1 MDGLYKIGAVSKIT
15 GINIPTLRS
24 WENKFDIVT
33 PTRVNGTQRG
43 YTKKDLD
50 KLVLIQAL
58 IDSGDSISSLRGLS
72 LEQLQSRLLSNDS
85 SKNDSNSSHE
95 KLLELNVI
103 TIGTMI
109 PDLEAETAGLPSIKV
124 AKKYDLDEFTDDENE
139 EIKCDCDLIIFE
151 LATLH
156 IQTINWIKDILTNNS
171 INHCIILY
179 RFASSD
185 GMMAANTD
193 KRLNTLRQ
201 PVSAQDIF
209 LMIKFLTDIEP
220 SNRNSVKARHDEHVP
235 FTDKELWEISV
246 MANPIHCECP
256 KHLSSIISSIKGFE
270 KYSADCEELSESDRI
285 LHREL
290 EENAKEARIIMEKSL
305 RKVIK
310 ENAISYSVVSPS

>member
-43 YTKKDLD
+43 YTKQDLD

-72 LEQLQSRLLSNDS
+72 LEQLQSRLLSIDS

-220 SNRNSVKARHDEHVP
+220 SNRNSVKVRHDEHVP

-290 EENAKEARIIMEKSL
+290 EENAKEARIITEKSL

>member
-43 YTKKDLD
+43 YTKQDLD

-95 KLLELNVI
+95 KLLELKVI

-220 SNRNSVKARHDEHVP
+220 SNRNSVKAKHDEHVP

-305 RKVIK
+305 RKVIN
-310 ENAISYSVVSPS
+310 ENSISYSVVSPS

>member
-43 YTKKDLD
+43 YTKQDLD

-185 GMMAANTD
+185 GLMAANTD

-220 SNRNSVKARHDEHVP
+220 SNRNSVKVRHDEHVP

-285 LHREL
+285 LHRKL

-305 RKVIK
+305 RKVIN
-310 ENAISYSVVSPS
+310 ENSISYSVVSPS

>member
-43 YTKKDLD
+43 YTKQDLD

-72 LEQLQSRLLSNDS
+72 LEQLQARLLSNDS

-109 PDLEAETAGLPSIKV
+109 PDLGAETAGLPSINV
-124 AKKYDLDEFTDDENE
+124 TKKYDLDEFTDDENE
-139 EIKCDCDLIIFE
+139 EIKCDCDLLIFE

-156 IQTINWIKDILTNNS
+156 IQTINWIKDILTNNC

-193 KRLNTLRQ
+193 KRINTLRQ

-220 SNRNSVKARHDEHVP
+220 SNRNAIKAGYDENVP

>member
-1 MDGLYKIGAVSKIT
+1 MDGLYKIGAVSNIT
-15 GINIPTLRS
+15 GINISTLRS

-43 YTKKDLD
+43 YTKQDLD

-156 IQTINWIKDILTNNS
+156 IQTINWIKVILTNNS

-220 SNRNSVKARHDEHVP
+220 SNRNSVKVRHDEHVP

-305 RKVIK
+305 RKVIN
-310 ENAISYSVVSPS
+310 ENSISYSVVSPS

>member
-43 YTKKDLD
+43 YTKQDLD

-109 PDLEAETAGLPSIKV
+109 PDLEAETAGLPSINV

-156 IQTINWIKDILTNNS
+156 IKTINWIKDILTYNS

-185 GMMAANTD
+185 GMMAANND
-193 KRLNTLRQ
+193 KRINTLRQ

>member
-43 YTKKDLD
+43 YTKQDLD

-109 PDLEAETAGLPSIKV
+109 PDLEAETAGLPSINV

-156 IQTINWIKDILTNNS
+156 IKTINWIKDILTYNS

-179 RFASSD
+179 RFASSE
-185 GMMAANTD
+185 GMTAANTD

-220 SNRNSVKARHDEHVP
+220 SNRNSVKAIHDEHLP

>member
-43 YTKKDLD
+43 YTKQDLD

-109 PDLEAETAGLPSIKV
+109 PELEAETAGLPSIKV

-185 GMMAANTD
+185 GMMAANND
-193 KRLNTLRQ
+193 KRINTLRQ

-220 SNRNSVKARHDEHVP
+220 SNRNSVKASHDEHVQ

>member
-43 YTKKDLD
+43 YTKQDLD

-58 IDSGDSISSLRGLS
+58 IDSGDSISSLRGLG
-72 LEQLQSRLLSNDS
+72 LEQLQSRLLSNES

-95 KLLELNVI
+95 KLLELNLI

-156 IQTINWIKDILTNNS
+156 IKTINWIKDILTYNR

-220 SNRNSVKARHDEHVP
+220 SNRNSVKVRHDEHVP

>member
-139 EIKCDCDLIIFE
+139 EIKCDCDLIVFE

-156 IQTINWIKDILTNNS
+156 IQTINWIKGILTNNS

-179 RFASSD
+179 RFASSE
-185 GMMAANTD
+185 GMTAANTD

-220 SNRNSVKARHDEHVP
+220 SNRNSVKVRHDDHVP

-285 LHREL
+285 IHREL

-305 RKVIK
+305 RKVIN
-310 ENAISYSVVSPS
+310 ENSISYSVVSPS

>member
-1 MDGLYKIGAVSKIT
+1 M
-15 GINIPTLRS
+15 
-24 WENKFDIVT
+24 
-33 PTRVNGTQRG
+33 
-43 YTKKDLD
+43 
-50 KLVLIQAL
+50 
-58 IDSGDSISSLRGLS
+58 
-72 LEQLQSRLLSNDS
+72 
-85 SKNDSNSSHE
+85 
-95 KLLELNVI
+95 
-103 TIGTMI
+103 
-109 PDLEAETAGLPSIKV
+109 PSIKV

-156 IQTINWIKDILTNNS
+156 IKTINWIKDILKYNS

-185 GMMAANTD
+185 GMMAANND
-193 KRLNTLRQ
+193 KRINTLRQ

-220 SNRNSVKARHDEHVP
+220 SNRNSVKASHDEHVP

>member
-43 YTKKDLD
+43 YTKQDLD

-109 PDLEAETAGLPSIKV
+109 PDLEAETAGLPSINV

-156 IQTINWIKDILTNNS
+156 IKTINWIKDILKYNS

-185 GMMAANTD
+185 GMMAANND
-193 KRLNTLRQ
+193 KRINTLRQ

-220 SNRNSVKARHDEHVP
+220 SNRNSVKVRHDEHVP

>member
-1 MDGLYKIGAVSKIT
+1 
-15 GINIPTLRS
+15 
-24 WENKFDIVT
+24 
-33 PTRVNGTQRG
+33 
-43 YTKKDLD
+43 
-50 KLVLIQAL
+50 
-58 IDSGDSISSLRGLS
+58 
-72 LEQLQSRLLSNDS
+72 
-85 SKNDSNSSHE
+85 
-95 KLLELNVI
+95 
-103 TIGTMI
+103 
-109 PDLEAETAGLPSIKV
+109 
-124 AKKYDLDEFTDDENE
+124 
-139 EIKCDCDLIIFE
+139 
-151 LATLH
+151 
-156 IQTINWIKDILTNNS
+156 
-171 INHCIILY
+171 
-179 RFASSD
+179 
-185 GMMAANTD
+185 MMAANND
-193 KRLNTLRQ
+193 KRINTLRQ

-220 SNRNSVKARHDEHVP
+220 SNRNSVKASHDEHVP